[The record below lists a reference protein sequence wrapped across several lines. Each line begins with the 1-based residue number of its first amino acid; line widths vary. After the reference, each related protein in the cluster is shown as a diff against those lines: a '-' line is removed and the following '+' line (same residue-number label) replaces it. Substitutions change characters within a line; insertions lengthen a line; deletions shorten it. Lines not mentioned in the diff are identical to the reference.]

1 MPALVPFGVVLS
13 GGGSPIDLDGTFFL
27 QMAIFFAAFFILK
40 SLVFGPVMKV
50 MDARTEAVDG
60 AREDAARMNA
70 EIAEKKADFE
80 SKLRAVKQ
88 EQGRERELQRAEAQK
103 LARELTDKARTES
116 ARTLSAAKARLDS
129 EAASTRET
137 AKQQVP
143 ALAKEIAAKLLDRS
157 VA

>member
-13 GGGSPIDLDGTFFL
+13 GGSPIDLDGTFFL

-40 SLVFGPVMKV
+40 TLVFGPVMKV
-50 MDARTEAVDG
+50 MDARSEAVDG

-80 SKLRAVKQ
+80 SKLRKVKH

-103 LARELTDKARTES
+103 LARELTDKARSEA

-129 EAASTRET
+129 EAGRARET
-137 AKQQVP
+137 AEQQVP
-143 ALAKEIAAKLLDRS
+143 ALAREIASKLLDRS